1 MQNTRELHIF
11 IAWEKARSKEK
22 FIRDEITK
30 EFELCDIYDIQ
41 WSKERFSKNLTRF
54 YGKNLPK
61 NSNKEK
67 HIGNGRFLLFIVMD
81 NNPCYEN
88 RKTSK
93 GEKLVNI
100 NTFDLKEKLRIS
112 TGGGHKIHATNSSGE
127 VDHDL
132 SLLLGINSKDYVNKY
147 KKFDG
152 SVKLIEKDLIGCE
165 GWKSLQ
171 ELFYTLNN
179 TVNYVILRN
188 FEDLPNCYDNK
199 SDIDIL
205 TDGDL
210 DDIKNLCLSKP
221 KYFGNRLHYITFIQN
236 KEIILDFST
245 VGDGFYDD
253 VWQKSI
259 LYSKILYKN
268 IFYKPSDLDY
278 FYSLIYHAIIHKR
291 SISEDYFCKILKL
304 AEKNNLKATINNK
317 LSIYKILEDY
327 LLKSNYLITK
337 PEDHSVYF
345 NGDNIDIYSL
355 IKHLEK
361 EFKFDYIEF
370 FLEKKWQKNIFSML
384 YFVGYKGKKK
394 FFIKVSKSKNQL
406 IEREAEVIR
415 YLSSED
421 IEIPKLIANCK
432 YKNFSILIENFID
445 GGMLTKLLSQKSL
458 SKDNIKKIIL
468 SIKKIIKVFH
478 KKKLIHRD
486 IRPDNLIFHEGKL
499 FLIDFSFV
507 LDQNQEKFPEL
518 NFIVDN
524 LDKIKNLGDKYALG
538 KLIWDDVFSCKTI
551 IKEMHPK
558 YKRKFFK
565 EYMFFNR
572 KIGKIRISYKSIRY
586 RFIRRIVKII
596 FFIASKLH
604 VNKDIIL
611 NNIKN
616 HGKH

>member
-22 FIRDEITK
+22 FIRDEISK

-81 NNPCYEN
+81 NNSCYEN

-100 NTFDLKEKLRIS
+100 NTFDLKEKLRIA
-112 TGGGHKIHATNSSGE
+112 TGGGHKIHATNSVKE
-127 VDHDL
+127 TDHDL

-188 FEDLPNCYDNK
+188 FECLPEKPYEDK
-199 SDIDIL
+199 HGDIDIL
-205 TDGDL
+205 CDDL
-210 DDIKNLCLSKP
+210 VDLC
-221 KYFGNRLHYITFIQN
+221 YITNATKIYPQDYRVHYFILVNGQKIRFDFRFVGDDYYN
-236 KEIILDFST
+236 ISFQKEIL
-245 VGDGFYDD
+245 
-253 VWQKSI
+253 
-259 LYSKILYKN
+259 KN
-268 IFYKPSDLDY
+268 KVLCKNVFYKPSDLDY

-406 IEREAEVIR
+406 IERE
-415 YLSSED
+415 
-421 IEIPKLIANCK
+421 
-432 YKNFSILIENFID
+432 
-445 GGMLTKLLSQKSL
+445 
-458 SKDNIKKIIL
+458 
-468 SIKKIIKVFH
+468 
-478 KKKLIHRD
+478 
-486 IRPDNLIFHEGKL
+486 
-499 FLIDFSFV
+499 
-507 LDQNQEKFPEL
+507 
-518 NFIVDN
+518 
-524 LDKIKNLGDKYALG
+524 
-538 KLIWDDVFSCKTI
+538 
-551 IKEMHPK
+551 
-558 YKRKFFK
+558 
-565 EYMFFNR
+565 
-572 KIGKIRISYKSIRY
+572 
-586 RFIRRIVKII
+586 
-596 FFIASKLH
+596 
-604 VNKDIIL
+604 
-611 NNIKN
+611 
-616 HGKH
+616 